1 MGLRFEVILTVE
13 IDESANFLE
22 VIEDSILE
30 VVKEKISDALY
41 DIDDM
46 QINDIDLI
54 RRLE

>member
-1 MGLRFEVILTVE
+1 MGLRFEVVLTVE